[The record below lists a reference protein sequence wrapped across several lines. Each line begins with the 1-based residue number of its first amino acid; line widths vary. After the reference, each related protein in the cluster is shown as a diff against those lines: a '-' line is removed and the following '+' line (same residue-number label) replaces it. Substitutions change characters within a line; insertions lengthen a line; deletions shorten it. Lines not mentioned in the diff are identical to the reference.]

1 MTTFVHIERGQWVL
15 AFDEPYGPYL
25 AAMPEHLEMF
35 ASRGGGW
42 DSHRATEIFHI
53 YRVNDVKPKTY
64 FINTDEFVAHPRSYI
79 KDRQPRSHVIAAGAT
94 KEAMID
100 LRDKMFAIGSDASD
114 RIEAEMYRRIESFAA
129 KERAKAIKK
138 IHAGFPH
145 IFGKD
150 AK

>member
-1 MTTFVHIERGQWVL
+1 ML

-42 DSHRATEIFHI
+42 ESCRATEIFHV
-53 YRVNDVKPKTY
+53 YCVDDVKPKTY
-64 FINTDEFVAHPRSYI
+64 FIDPDESVAHPRSYI
-79 KDRQPRSHVIAAGAT
+79 KDRQPRSHVIAAGT
-94 KEAMID
+94 TREAMID
-100 LRDKMFAIGSDASD
+100 LRDKIFAIGSETSA
-114 RIEAEMYRRIESFAA
+114 RIEAEMYRRVERFAA

-138 IHAGFPH
+138 IHASLPH